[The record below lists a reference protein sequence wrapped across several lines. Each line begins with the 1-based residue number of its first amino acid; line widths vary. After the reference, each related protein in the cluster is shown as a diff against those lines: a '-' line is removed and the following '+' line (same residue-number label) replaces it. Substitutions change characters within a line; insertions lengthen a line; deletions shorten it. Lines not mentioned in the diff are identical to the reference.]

1 MTDRTRRLLA
11 ELDPK
16 AIPVFTAFIA
26 ALDTELTD
34 MRYIVFEGRRSPKV
48 QAAYYAQGRE
58 PLVAVNA
65 KRAEAD
71 NYQITWTLKSRHID
85 GLAMDVLPVDG
96 CGNPTWDLSHYRQQF
111 TAIAKC
117 ARDAGLECGADWP
130 APKTDW
136 PHYEIKEG

>member
-1 MTDRTRRLLA
+1 LQQVDFCVRAFLA
-11 ELDPK
+11 EGAK
-16 AIPVFTAFIA
+16 GGVCKN
-26 ALDTELTD
+26 
-34 MRYIVFEGRRSPKV
+34 YIRGDAGFLGECH
-48 QAAYYAQGRE
+48 AQGRE

-65 KRAEAD
+65 KRAEAGLYLLRGDAD

-96 CGNPTWDLSHYRQQF
+96 RGNPTWDLSHYRQQF
-111 TAIAKC
+111 TAISKC